1 MSEDDLLKSAQ
12 RGDPVA
18 LEELCRRE
26 WKPVYALVYRAVQ
39 NRVEAQDLTQEVFL
53 RALKSLDRY
62 RDTGTPFRAFLA
74 TVARNL
80 LRDRWRRKTPYLVD
94 LEKAHELVSPTDGP
108 EEWALAESS
117 LAPLRQA
124 FGALPSEYQ
133 TVIRLRILEAR
144 AVGEVATL
152 MGRTPG
158 AIRQLQR
165 RAIVSLRNTLH
176 EGSRV

>member
-1 MSEDDLLKSAQ
+1 MSEDDLLINAQ

-26 WKPVYALVYRAVQ
+26 WQPVYAVVYRAVQ
-39 NRVEAQDLTQEVFL
+39 NRTEAQDLTQEVFL
-53 RALKSLDRY
+53 RALRSLDRY
-62 RDTGTPFRAFLA
+62 QDTGTPFRAFLA
-74 TVARNL
+74 TVAKNL
-80 LRDRWRRKTPYLVD
+80 IRDRWRRKTPYLVD
-94 LEKAHELVSPTDGP
+94 LDQAHELVSSIESP
-108 EEWALAESS
+108 EEWMVAQAG

-124 FGALPSEYQ
+124 FGTLPNDYQ
-133 TVIRLRILEAR
+133 TVIRLRILEGR

-158 AIRQLQR
+158 AIRQLQH
-165 RAIVSLRNTLH
+165 RAIASLRNTLH